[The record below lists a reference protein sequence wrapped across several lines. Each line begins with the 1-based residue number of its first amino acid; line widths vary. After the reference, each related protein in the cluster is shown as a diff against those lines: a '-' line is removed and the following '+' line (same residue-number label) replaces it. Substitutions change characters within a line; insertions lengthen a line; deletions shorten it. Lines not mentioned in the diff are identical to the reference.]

1 MAEIEIAL
9 LSRSALHKRIPSVQ
23 EFRNIVAANVERRNK
38 TPHPINWQFTSSDA
52 RIKLKRFYP
61 DLPPI

>member
-1 MAEIEIAL
+1 
-9 LSRSALHKRIPSVQ
+9 LHKRISSVQ